1 MIFFKVLCACYTY
14 FYGCHFCDYY
24 SHNCLMLSYI
34 YNNIVVRKAGRLNIK
49 TTFEA
54 RVLIG

>member
-1 MIFFKVLCACYTY
+1 MKMLKVLYPK
-14 FYGCHFCDYY
+14 G
-24 SHNCLMLSYI
+24 NVLKILYI
-34 YNNIVVRKAGRLNIK
+34 YNIVVRKAGRLNIK